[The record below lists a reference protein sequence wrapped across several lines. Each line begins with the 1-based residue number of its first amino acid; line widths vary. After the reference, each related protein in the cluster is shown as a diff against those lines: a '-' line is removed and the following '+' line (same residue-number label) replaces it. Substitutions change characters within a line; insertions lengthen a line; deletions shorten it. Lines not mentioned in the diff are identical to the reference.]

1 MTDLDK
7 IEISIREIER
17 AMEWCLGTLRVKPEN
32 AICFVFDKT
41 KYDVVERADLEFL
54 LNTLRNL
61 NYYQYDWDK
70 IYELWEKYQK

>member
-41 KYDVVERADLEFL
+41 KYDVVERA
-54 LNTLRNL
+54 
-61 NYYQYDWDK
+61 
-70 IYELWEKYQK
+70 EKNG